1 MAKSRINYIC
11 ENCGYESSGWLGK
24 CPSCSAWNTF
34 AEHIDRPVEKKPTQS
49 ITLTRLGEIEA
60 ESAVRINTG
69 INELNRVLGGGLVK
83 GSIVLV
89 GGDPGIGKST
99 ILLQLC
105 KEAETEDIIYISGE
119 ESLGQISI
127 RAGRLG
133 VKPDGLR
140 LASETDLDAIVSCL
154 QEEKPA
160 IAVIDSIQTVYSSSM
175 QSVPGSVSQIRN
187 STLLFM
193 EIAKKYNIA
202 IFLVGHVTK
211 DGSLAG
217 PRVLEHMVDTVL
229 YFEGD
234 RSNNFRILRSVKNRF
249 GSTNEIGVFRMNNS
263 GLEEVLNPSE
273 FLLSGRNKGA
283 AGSCIIPAIE
293 GTRPMLVEIQAL
305 VRHTP
310 MPVPRRLAT
319 GIDQKRSTMI
329 VGVLEKVVGYKI
341 DNCDIYMNA
350 AGGIKVIEPACDLAL
365 ACAIASSYKARP
377 LDSSTV
383 VMGEIGLTGEVRG
396 VSGIEKRIIE
406 AEKMG
411 FEFAVVPVENAKAA
425 SQASKEIEILPVKDA
440 AGAIKI
446 VMK

>member
-1 MAKSRINYIC
+1 MAKSKTKYIC
-11 ENCGYESSGWLGK
+11 ENCGYESSGWMGK
-24 CPSCSAWNTF
+24 CPSCSEWNTF
-34 AEHIDRPVEKKPTQS
+34 AEQIDSPKTTQAARS
-49 ITLTRLGEIEA
+49 MTLKRLNEIDI
-60 ESAVRINTG
+60 ESAERMNTG
-69 INELNRVLGGGLVK
+69 ITELNRVLGGGLVK

-105 KEAETEDIIYISGE
+105 RESENKNIVYVSGE

-127 RAGRLG
+127 RAKRLG
-133 VKPDGLR
+133 VTGKELR
-140 LASETDLDAIVSCL
+140 IASETDLDAIIECL
-154 QEEKPA
+154 TEEKPA
-160 IAVIDSIQTVYSSSM
+160 IAVIDSIQTVYSSSL

-187 STLLFM
+187 STLAFM
-193 EIAKKYNIA
+193 EIAKKYNVA

-211 DGSLAG
+211 EGSLAG

-234 RSNNFRILRSVKNRF
+234 RSSDFRILRSVKNRF
-249 GSTNEIGVFRMNNS
+249 GSTNEIGVFRMKNT

-273 FLLSGRNKGA
+273 MLLSGRNSDA

-293 GTRPMLVEIQAL
+293 GSRPVLVEIQAL

-310 MPVPRRLAT
+310 MPVPRRMAT
-319 GIDQKRSTMI
+319 GIDQRRSTMI
-329 VGVLEKVVGYKI
+329 AGVLEKVIGYKL

-350 AGGIKVIEPACDLAL
+350 AGGIKVSEPACDLAL
-365 ACAIASSYKARP
+365 ACAIASSYKARAVN
-377 LDSSTV
+377 SSTV

-396 VSGIEKRIIE
+396 VSGIEKRIME

-411 FEFAVVPVENAKAA
+411 FEFAVVPAENAKAA
-425 SQASKEIEILPVKDA
+425 AKAAGDLEVLAVKDA
-440 AGAIKI
+440 AGALKM
-446 VMK
+446 VLK

>member
-1 MAKSRINYIC
+1 MAKTKTNYIC

-24 CPSCSAWNTF
+24 CPACSEWNTF
-34 AEHIDRPVEKKPTQS
+34 TEHFTAPDVKRPGRT
-49 ITLTRLGEIEA
+49 ITLTRLDEIKVG
-60 ESAVRINTG
+60 STIRINTG
-69 INELNRVLGGGLVK
+69 IEELNRVLGGGLVK

-105 KEAETEDIIYISGE
+105 KHAEAEDIIYVSGE

-133 VKPDGLR
+133 VEPDGLR

-160 IAVIDSIQTVYSSSM
+160 IAVIDSIQTVYSSGM

-187 STLLFM
+187 STLAFM
-193 EIAKKYNIA
+193 EIAKKYDIA

-211 DGSLAG
+211 EGSLAG

-263 GLEEVLNPSE
+263 GLEEVQNPSE

-283 AGSCIIPAIE
+283 AGSSIIPAME

-305 VRHTP
+305 VRPTP

-329 VGVLEKVVGYKI
+329 VGVLEKVIGYKI

-350 AGGIKVIEPACDLAL
+350 AGGIKVVEPACDLAL
-365 ACAIASSYKARP
+365 ACAIASSFKARP
-377 LDSSTV
+377 MDSSTV
-383 VMGEIGLTGEVRG
+383 VMGEIGLTGELRG
-396 VSGIEKRIIE
+396 VSGIEKRIKE

-411 FEFAVVPVENAKAA
+411 FEYAVVPVENAKAA
-425 SQASKEIEILPVKDA
+425 SQAATEIEILPAKDA
-440 AGAIKI
+440 AGAIKM